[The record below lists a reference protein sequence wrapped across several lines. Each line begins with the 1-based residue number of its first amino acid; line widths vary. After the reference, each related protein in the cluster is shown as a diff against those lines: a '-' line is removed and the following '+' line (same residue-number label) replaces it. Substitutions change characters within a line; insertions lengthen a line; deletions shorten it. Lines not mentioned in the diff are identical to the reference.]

1 VRDLLVIVVII
12 AIALVCLG
20 AVNHDVTVDLDY
32 VFGTWSGVSLLWLAA
47 IVAALV
53 IAVGLL
59 AGGSA
64 AVHAAGDRHKLEK
77 ELEATYSRQLP
88 CRRPATKRRRTG
100 RRRRGTKPHRSRT
113 PTRPASRACRPGGD
127 GTELPG
133 SADGGVRR
141 RLPVHWSE

>member
-1 VRDLLVIVVII
+1 VRDILVIVVII

-20 AVNHDVTVDLDY
+20 AVNHGVTVDLDY
-32 VFGTWSGVSLLWLAA
+32 FFGTWSGVSLLWLAA

-77 ELEATYSRQLP
+77 ELEATYSRLRAAETAP
-88 CRRPATKRRRTG
+88 GAAASVAALAPDEASVDVAPAGDEAQADPAPAPADEASPKQDADTTG
-100 RRRRGTKPHRSRT
+100 
-113 PTRPASRACRPGGD
+113 
-127 GTELPG
+127 
-133 SADGGVRR
+133 
-141 RLPVHWSE
+141 